1 MAADEALLH
10 AFDRFVSASVLPWLK
25 RGLARAGAAKANL
38 SPTPAPDPEPEPDR
52 DPIPSQAR
60 R

>member
-1 MAADEALLH
+1 VAGDEALLH

-25 RGLARAGAAKANL
+25 QGLARAGAAKANL
-38 SPTPAPDPEPEPDR
+38 SPSPPPDPEPEPER
-52 DPIPSQAR
+52 NPIPNQAR